1 MAKRKNEEE
10 SRETIVDLVKLLA
23 EERDIDEEEIF
34 QAIESGIVAAYRR
47 EFKQEFKQDSKID
60 AKQETKKVVAE
71 IDRETGEI
79 YLYRLVEVVDE
90 VEDEANE
97 ISVKDARMVPGYEDI
112 EIGDEIEQVID
123 VEELGHLAAG
133 AAKSAI
139 NQKLRDAESAKI
151 KNEFHDK
158 IGQITSGTIVRKDAR
173 NVYVNI
179 GRAEAIVRRDGQV
192 RNNRNERYDQDKI
205 MKFLVAGVEEANG
218 RPSVVLSRTA
228 PALVAKLFE
237 LEVPEIKNGDVII
250 KSVAREPGS
259 RSKVAV
265 YSRDPDVDAKG
276 ACVGQRGQR
285 VQQIMNEL
293 SDEKIDIV
301 DWKEDAALFIS
312 EALQPAKVVRVDT
325 EISTNEDGTVERHAK
340 VIVPDQQFS
349 LAIGKSGQNVRLAAR
364 LTGFK
369 IDIRKESDESD
380 EAAKVLTDGFQV
392 VDEDGKDEAES

>member
-1 MAKRKNEEE
+1 
-10 SRETIVDLVKLLA
+10 
-23 EERDIDEEEIF
+23 
-34 QAIESGIVAAYRR
+34 
-47 EFKQEFKQDSKID
+47 
-60 AKQETKKVVAE
+60 
-71 IDRETGEI
+71 
-79 YLYRLVEVVDE
+79 
-90 VEDEANE
+90 
-97 ISVKDARMVPGYEDI
+97 
-112 EIGDEIEQVID
+112 
-123 VEELGHLAAG
+123 
-133 AAKSAI
+133 
-139 NQKLRDAESAKI
+139 
-151 KNEFHDK
+151 
-158 IGQITSGTIVRKDAR
+158 
-173 NVYVNI
+173 
-179 GRAEAIVRRDGQV
+179 
-192 RNNRNERYDQDKI
+192 
-205 MKFLVAGVEEANG
+205 MKFLVTGVEDANG

-265 YSRDPDVDAKG
+265 YSRDPDIDAKG

-325 EISTNEDGTVERHAK
+325 EVSTNEDGTVERHAK

-392 VDEDGKDEAES
+392 VDEEEGKGESES

>member
-10 SRETIVDLVKLLA
+10 PRETIVDLVKLLA
-23 EERDIDEEEIF
+23 EERDIDEEEVF
-34 QAIESGIVAAYRR
+34 QAIESGIVAAYKR
-47 EFKQEFKQDSKID
+47 EFGGNKQDIKSVD
-60 AKQETKKVVAE
+60 AE
-71 IDRETGEI
+71 IDRDTGEI
-79 YLYRLVEVVDE
+79 NVYKLVEVVEE
-90 VEDEANE
+90 VLDDANE
-97 ISVKDARMVPGYEDI
+97 ISIEDAKAVGYEDV
-112 EIGDEIEQVID
+112 EVGDEIEIGID
-123 VEELGHLAAG
+123 VEDLGRLAAG
-133 AAKSAI
+133 AAKNAI
-139 NQKLRDAESAKI
+139 NQKLRDAESTKI
-151 KNEFHDK
+151 QNEFHGK
-158 IGQITSGTIVRKDAR
+158 IGEITSGTIVRKDAR

-179 GRAEAIVRRDGQV
+179 GRAEAIVRRDGQI
-192 RNNRNERYDQDKI
+192 RNNRNEHYDQDRI
-205 MKFLVAGVEEANG
+205 MKFLVTGVEEANG

-265 YSRDPDVDAKG
+265 YSRDPDIDAKG

-392 VDEDGKDEAES
+392 VDEEEGKGDSEA

>member
-10 SRETIVDLVKLLA
+10 PRETIVDLVKLLA
-23 EERDIDEEEIF
+23 EERAIDEEEVF
-34 QAIESGIVAAYRR
+34 QAIESGIVAAYKR
-47 EFKQEFKQDSKID
+47 EFGGNKQDIKS
-60 AKQETKKVVAE
+60 VNAE

-79 YLYRLVEVVDE
+79 YVYKLVEVVDE
-90 VEDEANE
+90 VLDDANE
-97 ISVKDARMVPGYEDI
+97 ISIEDAKDVGYEDV
-112 EIGDEIEQVID
+112 EIGDEIEIGID
-123 VEELGHLAAG
+123 VEDLGRLAAG
-133 AAKSAI
+133 AAKNAI
-139 NQKLRDAESAKI
+139 NQKLRDAESTKI
-151 KNEFHDK
+151 QNEFHGK
-158 IGQITSGTIVRKDAR
+158 IGEITSGTIVRKDAR

-205 MKFLVAGVEEANG
+205 MKFLVTGVEEANG

-265 YSRDPDVDAKG
+265 YSRDPDIDAKG

-325 EISTNEDGTVERHAK
+325 EISTNADGEVERHAK

-392 VDEDGKDEAES
+392 VDEEDKGEA

>member
-10 SRETIVDLVKLLA
+10 PRETIVDLVKLLA
-23 EERDIDEEEIF
+23 EERAIDEEEVF
-34 QAIESGIVAAYRR
+34 QAIESGIVAAYKR
-47 EFKQEFKQDSKID
+47 EFGGNKQDIKS
-60 AKQETKKVVAE
+60 VNAE

-79 YLYRLVEVVDE
+79 YVYKLAEVVDE
-90 VEDEANE
+90 VLDDANE
-97 ISVKDARMVPGYEDI
+97 ISLEDAKELGYEDV
-112 EIGDEIEQVID
+112 EIGDEIEIGID
-123 VEELGHLAAG
+123 VEDLGRLAAG
-133 AAKSAI
+133 AAKNAI
-139 NQKLRDAESAKI
+139 NQKLRDAESTKI
-151 KNEFHDK
+151 QNEFHGK
-158 IGQITSGTIVRKDAR
+158 IGEITSGTIVRKDAR

-179 GRAEAIVRRDGQV
+179 GRAEAIVRRDGQI
-192 RNNRNERYDQDKI
+192 RNNRNERYDQDRI
-205 MKFLVAGVEEANG
+205 MKFLVTGVEEANG

-265 YSRDPDVDAKG
+265 YSRDPDIDAKG

-325 EISTNEDGTVERHAK
+325 EISTNAEGIVERHAK

-349 LAIGKSGQNVRLAAR
+349 LAIGKNGQNVRLAAR

-392 VDEDGKDEAES
+392 VDETEDKGEA

>member
-1 MAKRKNEEE
+1 MAKRKNEEDP
-10 SRETIVDLVKLLA
+10 RETIVDLVKLLA
-23 EERDIDEEEIF
+23 EERAIDEEEVF
-34 QAIESGIVAAYRR
+34 QAIESGIVAAYKR
-47 EFKQEFKQDSKID
+47 EFGGNKQDIKS
-60 AKQETKKVVAE
+60 VNAE

-79 YLYRLVEVVDE
+79 YVYKLVEVVDE
-90 VEDEANE
+90 VLDDANE
-97 ISVKDARMVPGYEDI
+97 ISLEDAKEVGYEDV
-112 EIGDEIEQVID
+112 EIGDEIEIGID
-123 VEELGHLAAG
+123 VEDLGRLAAG
-133 AAKSAI
+133 AAKNAI
-139 NQKLRDAESAKI
+139 NQKLRDAESTKI
-151 KNEFHDK
+151 QHEFSGK
-158 IGQITSGTIVRKDAR
+158 IGEITSGTIVRKDAR

-179 GRAEAIVRRDGQV
+179 GRAEAIVRRDGQI
-192 RNNRNERYDQDKI
+192 RNNRNEHYDQDRI
-205 MKFLVAGVEEANG
+205 MKFLVTGVEEANG

-265 YSRDPDVDAKG
+265 YSRDPDIDAKG

-392 VDEDGKDEAES
+392 VDEEEGKGEDQA

>member
-1 MAKRKNEEE
+1 MAKRKSEEE
-10 SRETIVDLVKLLA
+10 PRETIVDLVKLLA
-23 EERDIDEEEIF
+23 EERDIDEEEVF
-34 QAIESGIVAAYRR
+34 QAIESGIVAAYKR
-47 EFKQEFKQDSKID
+47 EFGGNRQDIKF
-60 AKQETKKVVAE
+60 VNAE
-71 IDRETGEI
+71 IDRESGEI
-79 YLYRLVEVVDE
+79 YVYKLVEVVDE
-90 VEDEANE
+90 VLDDANE
-97 ISVKDARMVPGYEDI
+97 ISIEDAKAVGYEDV
-112 EIGDEIEQVID
+112 EIGDEIEIGID
-123 VEELGHLAAG
+123 VEDLGRLAAG
-133 AAKSAI
+133 AAKNAI
-139 NQKLRDAESAKI
+139 NQKLRDAESTKI
-151 KNEFHDK
+151 QNEFHGK
-158 IGQITSGTIVRKDAR
+158 IGEITSGTIVRKDAR

-179 GRAEAIVRRDGQV
+179 GRAEAIVRREGQI
-192 RNNRNERYDQDKI
+192 RNNRNERYDQDRI
-205 MKFLVAGVEEANG
+205 MKFLVTGVEEANG

-265 YSRDPDVDAKG
+265 YSRDPDIDAKG

-325 EISTNEDGTVERHAK
+325 EISTTEDGSVERHAK

-392 VDEDGKDEAES
+392 VDEEEGKGDAEA

>member
-10 SRETIVDLVKLLA
+10 PRETIVDLVKLLA
-23 EERDIDEEEIF
+23 EERDIDEEEVF
-34 QAIESGIVAAYRR
+34 QAIESGIVAAYKR
-47 EFKQEFKQDSKID
+47 EFGGNKQDIKSVD
-60 AKQETKKVVAE
+60 AE
-71 IDRETGEI
+71 IDRDTGEI
-79 YLYRLVEVVDE
+79 NVYKLVEVVEE
-90 VEDEANE
+90 VLDDANE
-97 ISVKDARMVPGYEDI
+97 ISIEDAKAVGYEDV
-112 EIGDEIEQVID
+112 EVGDEIEIGID
-123 VEELGHLAAG
+123 IEDLGRLAAG
-133 AAKSAI
+133 AAKNAI
-139 NQKLRDAESAKI
+139 NQKLRDAESTKI
-151 KNEFHDK
+151 QNEFHGK
-158 IGQITSGTIVRKDAR
+158 IGEITSGTIVRKDAR

-179 GRAEAIVRRDGQV
+179 GRAEAIVRRDGQI
-192 RNNRNERYDQDKI
+192 RNNRNEHYDQDRI
-205 MKFLVAGVEEANG
+205 MKFLVTGVEEANG

-265 YSRDPDVDAKG
+265 YSRDPDIDAKG

-392 VDEDGKDEAES
+392 VDEEEGKGEADV

>member
-10 SRETIVDLVKLLA
+10 PRETIVDLVKLLA
-23 EERDIDEEEIF
+23 EERAIDEEEVF
-34 QAIESGIVAAYRR
+34 QAIESGIVAAYKR
-47 EFKQEFKQDSKID
+47 EFGGNKQDIKS
-60 AKQETKKVVAE
+60 VNAE

-79 YLYRLVEVVDE
+79 YVYKLAEVVDE
-90 VEDEANE
+90 VLDDANE
-97 ISVKDARMVPGYEDI
+97 ISLEDAKELGYEDV
-112 EIGDEIEQVID
+112 EIGDEIEIGID
-123 VEELGHLAAG
+123 VEDLGRLAAS
-133 AAKSAI
+133 AAKNAI
-139 NQKLRDAESAKI
+139 NQKLRDAESTKI
-151 KNEFHDK
+151 QNEFHGK
-158 IGQITSGTIVRKDAR
+158 IGEITSGTIVRKDAR

-179 GRAEAIVRRDGQV
+179 GRAEAIVRRDGQI
-192 RNNRNERYDQDKI
+192 RNNRNERYDQDRI
-205 MKFLVAGVEEANG
+205 MKFLVTGVEEANG

-265 YSRDPDVDAKG
+265 YSRDPDIDAKG

-325 EISTNEDGTVERHAK
+325 EISTNAEGIVERHAK

-392 VDEDGKDEAES
+392 VDETEDKGEA

>member
-1 MAKRKNEEE
+1 MAKRKSEEE
-10 SRETIVDLVKLLA
+10 PRETIVDLVKLLA
-23 EERDIDEEEIF
+23 EERDIDEEEVF
-34 QAIESGIVAAYRR
+34 QAIESGIVAAYKR
-47 EFKQEFKQDSKID
+47 EFGGNRQDIKF
-60 AKQETKKVVAE
+60 VNAE
-71 IDRETGEI
+71 IDRESGEI
-79 YLYRLVEVVDE
+79 YVYKLVEVVDE
-90 VEDEANE
+90 VLDDANE
-97 ISVKDARMVPGYEDI
+97 ISIEDAKAVGYEDV
-112 EIGDEIEQVID
+112 EIGDEIEIGID
-123 VEELGHLAAG
+123 VEDLGRLAAG
-133 AAKSAI
+133 AAKNAI
-139 NQKLRDAESAKI
+139 NQKLRDAESTKI
-151 KNEFHDK
+151 QNEFHGK
-158 IGQITSGTIVRKDAR
+158 IGEITSGTIVRKDAR

-179 GRAEAIVRRDGQV
+179 GRAEAIVRRDGQI
-192 RNNRNERYDQDKI
+192 RNNRSERYDQDRI
-205 MKFLVAGVEEANG
+205 MKFLVTGVEEANG

-265 YSRDPDVDAKG
+265 YSRDPDIDAKG

-392 VDEDGKDEAES
+392 VDEEEGKGDSEA

>member
-1 MAKRKNEEE
+1 MAKRKSEEE
-10 SRETIVDLVKLLA
+10 PRETIVDLVKLLA
-23 EERDIDEEEIF
+23 EERAIDEEEVF
-34 QAIESGIVAAYRR
+34 QAIESGIVAAYKR
-47 EFKQEFKQDSKID
+47 EFGGNRQDIKS
-60 AKQETKKVVAE
+60 VNAE

-79 YLYRLVEVVDE
+79 YVYKLVEVVDE
-90 VEDEANE
+90 VLDDANE
-97 ISVKDARMVPGYEDI
+97 ISLEDAKEVGYEDV
-112 EIGDEIEQVID
+112 EIGDEIEIGID
-123 VEELGHLAAG
+123 VEDLGRLAAG
-133 AAKSAI
+133 AAKNAI
-139 NQKLRDAESAKI
+139 NQKLRDAESTKI
-151 KNEFHDK
+151 QNEFHGK
-158 IGQITSGTIVRKDAR
+158 IGEITSGTIVRKDAR

-179 GRAEAIVRRDGQV
+179 GRAEAIVRRDGQI
-192 RNNRNERYDQDKI
+192 RNNRNERYDQDRI
-205 MKFLVAGVEEANG
+205 MKFLVTGVEEANG

-265 YSRDPDVDAKG
+265 YSRDPDIDAKG

-325 EISTNEDGTVERHAK
+325 EISTTEDGSVERHAK

-392 VDEDGKDEAES
+392 VDESEDKGEA

>member
-10 SRETIVDLVKLLA
+10 PRETIVDLVKLLA
-23 EERDIDEEEIF
+23 EERAIDEEEVF
-34 QAIESGIVAAYRR
+34 QAIESGIVAAYKR
-47 EFKQEFKQDSKID
+47 EFGGNKQDIKS
-60 AKQETKKVVAE
+60 VNAE

-79 YLYRLVEVVDE
+79 YVYKLVEVVDE
-90 VEDEANE
+90 VLDDANE
-97 ISVKDARMVPGYEDI
+97 ISIEDAKAVGYEDV
-112 EIGDEIEQVID
+112 EIGDEIEIGID
-123 VEELGHLAAG
+123 VEDLGRLAAG
-133 AAKSAI
+133 AAKNAI
-139 NQKLRDAESAKI
+139 NQKLRDAESTKI
-151 KNEFHDK
+151 QNEFHGK
-158 IGQITSGTIVRKDAR
+158 IGEITSGTIVRKDAR

-205 MKFLVAGVEEANG
+205 MKFLVTGVEEANG

-228 PALVAKLFE
+228 PMLVAKLFE

-265 YSRDPDVDAKG
+265 YSRDPDIDAKG

-325 EISTNEDGTVERHAK
+325 EISTNAEGEVERHAK

-392 VDEDGKDEAES
+392 VDEEEGKGEA

>member
-1 MAKRKNEEE
+1 MAKRKSEEE
-10 SRETIVDLVKLLA
+10 PRETIVDLVKLLA
-23 EERDIDEEEIF
+23 EERAIDEEEVF
-34 QAIESGIVAAYRR
+34 QAIESGIVAAYKR
-47 EFKQEFKQDSKID
+47 EFGGNRQDIKF
-60 AKQETKKVVAE
+60 VNAE
-71 IDRETGEI
+71 IDRESGEI
-79 YLYRLVEVVDE
+79 YVYKLVEVVDE
-90 VEDEANE
+90 VLDDANE
-97 ISVKDARMVPGYEDI
+97 ISLEDAKEVGYEDV
-112 EIGDEIEQVID
+112 EIGDEIEIGID
-123 VEELGHLAAG
+123 VEDLGRLAAG
-133 AAKSAI
+133 AAKNAI
-139 NQKLRDAESAKI
+139 NQKLRDAESTKI
-151 KNEFHDK
+151 QNEFHGK
-158 IGQITSGTIVRKDAR
+158 IGEITSGTIVRKDAR

-179 GRAEAIVRRDGQV
+179 GRAEAIVRRDGQI
-192 RNNRNERYDQDKI
+192 RNNRNERYDQDRI
-205 MKFLVAGVEEANG
+205 MKFLVTGVEEANG

-265 YSRDPDVDAKG
+265 YSRDPDIDAKG

-325 EISTNEDGTVERHAK
+325 EISTTEDGSVERHAK

-392 VDEDGKDEAES
+392 VDEEEGKGEA

>member
-10 SRETIVDLVKLLA
+10 PRETIVDLVKLLA
-23 EERDIDEEEIF
+23 EERAIDEEEVF
-34 QAIESGIVAAYRR
+34 QAIESGIVAAYKR
-47 EFKQEFKQDSKID
+47 EFGGNKQDIKS
-60 AKQETKKVVAE
+60 VNAE

-79 YLYRLVEVVDE
+79 YVYKLAEGVDE
-90 VEDEANE
+90 VLDDANE
-97 ISVKDARMVPGYEDI
+97 ISLEDAKELGYEDV
-112 EIGDEIEQVID
+112 EIGDEIEIGID
-123 VEELGHLAAG
+123 VEDLGRLAAG
-133 AAKSAI
+133 AAKNAI
-139 NQKLRDAESAKI
+139 NQKLRDAESTKI
-151 KNEFHDK
+151 QNEFHGK
-158 IGQITSGTIVRKDAR
+158 IGEITSGTIVRKDAR

-179 GRAEAIVRRDGQV
+179 GRAEAIVRRDGQI
-192 RNNRNERYDQDKI
+192 RNNRNERYDQDRI
-205 MKFLVAGVEEANG
+205 MKFLVTGVEEANG

-265 YSRDPDVDAKG
+265 YSRDPDIDAKG

-325 EISTNEDGTVERHAK
+325 EISTNAEGIVERHAK

-392 VDEDGKDEAES
+392 VDETEDKGEA

>member
-10 SRETIVDLVKLLA
+10 PRETIVDLVKLLA
-23 EERDIDEEEIF
+23 EERAIDEEEVF
-34 QAIESGIVAAYRR
+34 QAIESGIVAAYKR
-47 EFKQEFKQDSKID
+47 EFGGNKQDFKS
-60 AKQETKKVVAE
+60 VNAE

-79 YLYRLVEVVDE
+79 YVYKLVEVVDE
-90 VEDEANE
+90 VLDDANE
-97 ISVKDARMVPGYEDI
+97 ISLEDAHEVGYEDV
-112 EIGDEIEQVID
+112 EIGDEIEIGID
-123 VEELGHLAAG
+123 VEDLGRLAAG
-133 AAKSAI
+133 AAKNAI
-139 NQKLRDAESAKI
+139 NQKLRDAESTKI
-151 KNEFHDK
+151 QNEFHGK
-158 IGQITSGTIVRKDAR
+158 IGEITSGTIVRKDAR

-179 GRAEAIVRRDGQV
+179 GRAEAIVRRDGQI
-192 RNNRNERYDQDKI
+192 RNNRNERYDQDRI
-205 MKFLVAGVEEANG
+205 MKFLVTGVEEANG

-265 YSRDPDVDAKG
+265 YSRDPDIDAKG

-312 EALQPAKVVRVDT
+312 EALQPAQVVRVDT
-325 EISTNEDGTVERHAK
+325 EISPNAEGIVERHAK

-392 VDEDGKDEAES
+392 VDETEDKGEA

>member
-10 SRETIVDLVKLLA
+10 PRETIVDLVKLLA
-23 EERDIDEEEIF
+23 DERDIDEEEVF
-34 QAIESGIVAAYRR
+34 QAIESGIVAAYKR
-47 EFKQEFKQDSKID
+47 EFGGNKQDIKSVD
-60 AKQETKKVVAE
+60 AE
-71 IDRETGEI
+71 IDRDTGEI
-79 YLYRLVEVVDE
+79 NVYKLVEVVEE
-90 VEDEANE
+90 VLDDANE
-97 ISVKDARMVPGYEDI
+97 ISIEDAKAVGYEDV
-112 EIGDEIEQVID
+112 EVGDEIEIGID
-123 VEELGHLAAG
+123 VEDLGRLAAG
-133 AAKSAI
+133 AAKNAI
-139 NQKLRDAESAKI
+139 NQKLRDAESTKI
-151 KNEFHDK
+151 QNEFHGK
-158 IGQITSGTIVRKDAR
+158 IGEITSGTIVRKDAR

-179 GRAEAIVRRDGQV
+179 GRAEAIVRRDGQI
-192 RNNRNERYDQDKI
+192 RNNRNERYDQDRI
-205 MKFLVAGVEEANG
+205 MKFLVTGVEEANG

-265 YSRDPDVDAKG
+265 YSRDPDIDAKG

-392 VDEDGKDEAES
+392 VDEEEGKGEADV

>member
-10 SRETIVDLVKLLA
+10 PRETIVDLVKLLA
-23 EERDIDEEEIF
+23 EERAIDEEEVF
-34 QAIESGIVAAYRR
+34 QAIESGIVAAYKR
-47 EFKQEFKQDSKID
+47 EFGGNKQDIKS
-60 AKQETKKVVAE
+60 VNAE

-79 YLYRLVEVVDE
+79 YVYKLVEVVDE
-90 VEDEANE
+90 VLDDANE
-97 ISVKDARMVPGYEDI
+97 ISIEDAKDVGYEDV
-112 EIGDEIEQVID
+112 EIGDEIEIGID
-123 VEELGHLAAG
+123 VEDLGRLAAG
-133 AAKSAI
+133 AAKNAI
-139 NQKLRDAESAKI
+139 NQKLRDAESTKI
-151 KNEFHDK
+151 QNEFHGK
-158 IGQITSGTIVRKDAR
+158 IGEITSGTIVRKDAR

-179 GRAEAIVRRDGQV
+179 GRAEAIVRRDGQI
-192 RNNRNERYDQDKI
+192 RNNRNERYDQDRI
-205 MKFLVAGVEEANG
+205 MKFLVTGVEEANG

-228 PALVAKLFE
+228 PMLVAKLFE

-265 YSRDPDVDAKG
+265 YSRDPDIDAKG

-325 EISTNEDGTVERHAK
+325 EISTNADGEVERHAK

-392 VDEDGKDEAES
+392 VDEEDKGEA

>member
-10 SRETIVDLVKLLA
+10 PRETIVDLVKLLA
-23 EERDIDEEEIF
+23 EERAIDEEEVF
-34 QAIESGIVAAYRR
+34 QAIESGIVAAYKR
-47 EFKQEFKQDSKID
+47 EFGGNKQDIKS
-60 AKQETKKVVAE
+60 VNAE

-79 YLYRLVEVVDE
+79 YVYKLVEVVDE
-90 VEDEANE
+90 VLDDANE
-97 ISVKDARMVPGYEDI
+97 ISIEDAKAVGYEDV
-112 EIGDEIEQVID
+112 EIGDEIEIGID
-123 VEELGHLAAG
+123 VEDLGRLAAG
-133 AAKSAI
+133 AAKNAI
-139 NQKLRDAESAKI
+139 NQKLRDAESTKI
-151 KNEFHDK
+151 QNEFHGK
-158 IGQITSGTIVRKDAR
+158 IGEITSGTIVRKDTR

-205 MKFLVAGVEEANG
+205 MKFLVTGVEEANG

-228 PALVAKLFE
+228 PMLVAKLFE

-265 YSRDPDVDAKG
+265 YSRDPDIDAKG

-325 EISTNEDGTVERHAK
+325 EISTNADGEVERHAK

-392 VDEDGKDEAES
+392 VDEEDKGEA

>member
-10 SRETIVDLVKLLA
+10 PRETIVDLVKLLA
-23 EERDIDEEEIF
+23 EERAIDEEEVF
-34 QAIESGIVAAYRR
+34 QAIESGIVAAYKR
-47 EFKQEFKQDSKID
+47 EFGGNKQDIKS
-60 AKQETKKVVAE
+60 VNAE

-79 YLYRLVEVVDE
+79 YVYKLAEVVDE
-90 VEDEANE
+90 VLDDANE
-97 ISVKDARMVPGYEDI
+97 ISLEDAKELGYEDV
-112 EIGDEIEQVID
+112 EIGDEIEIGID
-123 VEELGHLAAG
+123 VEDLGRLAAG
-133 AAKSAI
+133 AAKNAI
-139 NQKLRDAESAKI
+139 NQKLRDAESTKI
-151 KNEFHDK
+151 QNEFHGK
-158 IGQITSGTIVRKDAR
+158 IGEITSGTIVRKDAR

-179 GRAEAIVRRDGQV
+179 GRAEAIVRRDGQI
-192 RNNRNERYDQDKI
+192 RNNRNERYDQDRI
-205 MKFLVAGVEEANG
+205 MKFLVTGVEEANG

-265 YSRDPDVDAKG
+265 YSRDPDIDAKG

-325 EISTNEDGTVERHAK
+325 EISTTEDGSVERHAK

-392 VDEDGKDEAES
+392 VDEEEGKGDSEA